1 MDEIPK
7 YLLTALTNQIS
18 TDADTADTR
27 QSILPDNRPLTG
39 EDLANWR
46 NFKKISSADICWLL
60 ITPSSKWGEM
70 TNKNKTS
77 NVPPDVE
84 ILIRLW
90 DKYPSLIPLPA
101 VVTATELREALDVQM
116 RELGLLLGKEEIS
129 GHRWIKYESG
139 DRSNGQNQT
148 PLTRRLSLSIYLMCQ
163 ANLSNKYLNIA
174 NTVSQLRGLG
184 DILKAGTWKTKED
197 KARLRIKRL
206 HNKVSKDIEK
216 GVYSDHELIA
226 MQEVADITKEWTD
239 LSEKIKEHNK
249 LIDKLTAQS
258 KLLLKR
264 SSPKEVYDNVI
275 EKLSV
280 YNKELVDMHSR
291 MASIEHRIK
300 VLMPSKKRAAK

>member
-1 MDEIPK
+1 MEHFPK
-7 YLLTALTNQIS
+7 YLLTAYTHQI
-18 TDADTADTR
+18 TADSERDDDSR

-46 NFKKISSADICWLL
+46 SFKKISSADICWLL

-90 DKYPSLIPLPA
+90 DRYPSLIPLPP
-101 VVTATELREALDVQM
+101 VTTATKLREALDVQM

-129 GHRWIKYESG
+129 GHRWIKYETG

-148 PLTRRLSLSIYLMCQ
+148 PLTRRLSLAIYLMCQ
-163 ANLSNKYLNIA
+163 SNLSNKYINIV

-184 DILKAGTWKTKED
+184 DILKAGTWKTPED
-197 KARLRIKRL
+197 KTKLRIKRL
-206 HNKVSKDIEK
+206 HNKFTKDIEE
-216 GVYSDHELIA
+216 GNFEGQELANMNEIV
-226 MQEVADITKEWTD
+226 EITEEWTT
-239 LSEKIKEHNK
+239 LGTKIKEFNK
-249 LIDKLTAQS
+249 VIDKLNAQS

-264 SSPKEVYDNVI
+264 SSPKEVYDGVI

-280 YNKELVDMHSR
+280 MNKELVDMHTR
-291 MASIEHRIK
+291 QANIEHRIV
-300 VLMPSKKRAAK
+300 VLTPKKKKK